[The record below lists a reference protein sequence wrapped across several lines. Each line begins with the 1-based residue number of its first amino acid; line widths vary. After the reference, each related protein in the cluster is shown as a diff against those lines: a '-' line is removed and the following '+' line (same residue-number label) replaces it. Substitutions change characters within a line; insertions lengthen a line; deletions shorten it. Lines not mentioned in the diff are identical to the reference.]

1 MEGGAFPQSGISWM
15 PEVGTPPSLFC
26 QLEDLL
32 LRAEREIALIDRFL
46 PCNFRQEAARLSAIF
61 STGTVALPRFD
72 YSDRSM
78 TGLAS
83 AAEKLAFVREQL
95 SVLERES
102 AWGWLALLMQ
112 QRADE
117 LNLELELVHARE
129 SSMMS
134 SLSQARYALTG
145 EECLSAKD
153 LANRWLNE
161 THLEPEVS
169 ESTVSV
175 AFEFVVRA
183 RAEGLHAPIVEREI
197 SSIAAVGGEC
207 IYVQRGARAA
217 PDEVAR
223 IWVHEVGAHLR
234 PRLAARN
241 APPPFRVGTVQ
252 ANEDEEGRALL
263 LEERASLLNSVRRKE
278 LATRHLLAAAARES
292 LEIVT
297 VTAQE
302 LLKRGVP
309 ASIVAHATCRACRGG
324 GLAREV
330 IYLTSFQRVAAALS
344 QTPKLELWME
354 RGRISIA
361 GARLLEEQMP
371 LCLAATGMGQSD
383 RV

>member
-1 MEGGAFPQSGISWM
+1 M
-15 PEVGTPPSLFC
+15 PEAGKPPSLFC

-32 LRAEREIALIDRFL
+32 LGAEREIALIDRFF
-46 PCNFRQEAARLSAIF
+46 PCNFRQEAARLGELF
-61 STGTVALPRFD
+61 STGIVALPRFEH
-72 YSDRSM
+72 SGR
-78 TGLAS
+78 GLTDLVAT
-83 AAEKLAFVREQL
+83 AEKLGFVREQL
-95 SVLERES
+95 SLFRIES
-102 AWGWLALLMQ
+102 SWGWLALLMQ

-117 LNLELELVHARE
+117 LNLELELVHARD
-129 SSMMS
+129 SPRMS
-134 SLSQARYALTG
+134 SLSQARYALTSG
-145 EECLSAKD
+145 ECQSARD
-153 LANRWLNE
+153 LADGWLNE
-161 THLEPEVS
+161 MSPELDSS
-169 ESTVSV
+169 EGTVSV
-175 AFEFVVRA
+175 AFEFVLRA
-183 RAEGLHAPIVEREI
+183 RAEGLHTPIVECDI

-217 PDEVAR
+217 PREVAR

-241 APPPFRVGTVQ
+241 APPPFRVGTAQ

-263 LEERASLLNSVRRKE
+263 LEQRASLLSSVRKKE

-302 LLKRGVP
+302 LLMRGLP
-309 ASIVAHATCRACRGG
+309 ASLVAQATCRACRGG

-330 IYLTSFQRVAAALS
+330 IYLTSFQRVAAALA
-344 QTPKLELWME
+344 QKPELELWME

-361 GARLLEEQMP
+361 GARLLEKHMLHRSGETDLDP
-371 LCLAATGMGQSD
+371 SD